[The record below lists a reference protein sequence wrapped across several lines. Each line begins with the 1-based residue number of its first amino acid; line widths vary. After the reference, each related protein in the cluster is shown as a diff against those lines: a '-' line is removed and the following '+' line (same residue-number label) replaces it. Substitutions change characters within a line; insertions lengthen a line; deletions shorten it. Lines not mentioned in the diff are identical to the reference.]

1 MPHPTRTLSIHSP
14 AIPQTNDPS
23 ALIPVRL
30 SGTEAMN
37 HLFEYQLLL
46 KTPDALNP
54 FAGDAADVALDDLIG
69 QEMTVMV
76 QLDGSGTFVA
86 GAMGQTGAAHVGAG
100 MREIT
105 ALITHAQ
112 FVRQEGRHVLY
123 QLTLRPWL
131 HLATLTTNCKIF
143 QDQTV
148 VELLDT
154 LLADY
159 HFPVK
164 KRLIETYPKRDYQT
178 QYNETDFDFFCRLCQ
193 EWGISWFFEHSDG
206 AQRLVLIDNMGSYA
220 AHPSS
225 AYHTLRYHSGSA
237 RIDEEVIRQLTL
249 RTRLTTGQYS
259 TTDYDYTRPRANLH
273 VTRSDPRAT
282 AHAKSEQY
290 QWHTDS
296 HYAQPNAGSAEPNV
310 PRDEG
315 DFIAR
320 LRMEA
325 LRSPGRRAFG
335 QGNLRGMVP
344 GHRFRLT
351 QHPADAANTDYLVLA
366 TQFTITDV
374 DQETQANQATSST
387 SSTGNIT
394 PITTSTNSETATSS
408 ALPSAR
414 TQQYRVDLSF
424 EAHPMRE
431 VYRPDRTTP
440 KPRMSMTTA
449 VVVGPPD
456 QSIWTDQLGRI
467 KVQFPWDRL
476 GQHNQ
481 HSSCWLRTTSTWAG
495 NQLGSIALPRIGQE
509 VLVSFMENDPDLP
522 ICTGRVYNQSNLPP
536 WNLPSQQALSGMRS
550 RELTPNG
557 GNSASGRS
565 NHLIMDDSPGQI
577 QTQLKSDHLDSQLSL
592 GHITRIDDN
601 AGRTDPRGQGFELR
615 TDGHGAVRAGKGL
628 LITTEARPNA
638 HNHITDMDETI
649 DRLQQAQQQQE
660 ELTDLAH
667 RHHAHIDGQT
677 PNDIPDTLKRDNA
690 AIQGSQA
697 SQAGS
702 FPELSAPHVVLAGAA
717 GIHATTPASTHI
729 SSGEHIAI
737 TSGKDTSISVGKSL
751 ITAIKRGCSIMVYQ
765 LGAKL
770 IAGSGVVTIQ
780 AQKDAIKLKAL
791 RELTFRSDHES
802 IYITAKKKVVI
813 NGGGSFTEW
822 SKDGITHGTNGYWL
836 EHAAGHLMAGP
847 KSNFPKLPTFPKH
860 ICIECMLKRAQSR
873 ASLVQFGD

>member
-1 MPHPTRTLSIHSP
+1 MQTSSRTLSIHSP
-14 AIPQTNDPS
+14 AIPQIDDPS

-30 SGTEAMN
+30 SGTEAIN

-54 FAGDAADVALDDLIG
+54 FAGDAANVALDDLIG

-105 ALITHAQ
+105 ALISHAQ

-131 HLATLTTNCKIF
+131 HLATLTTDCKIF

-249 RTRLTTGQYS
+249 HTRLTTGQYS

-296 HYAQPNAGSAEPNV
+296 HYAQPNAGSAEPNA
-310 PRDEG
+310 PREEG

-366 TQFTITDV
+366 TQLTITDV

-387 SSTGNIT
+387 SSTSNIT
-394 PITTSTNSETATSS
+394 PITTSTNSETTTSS
-408 ALPSAR
+408 ALPPAR

-424 EAHPMRE
+424 EAHPMNE
-431 VYRPDRTTP
+431 VYRPERITP

-660 ELTDLAH
+660 ELTDLA
-667 RHHAHIDGQT
+667 RQYSAHLSQQT
-677 PNDIPDTLKRDNA
+677 PNAVHQTLKQDNS
-690 AIQGSQA
+690 AIQGTPSHEPTV
-697 SQAGS
+697 
-702 FPELSAPHVVLAGAA
+702 FPELNEPHLVLSGAA
-717 GIHATTPASTHI
+717 GIAFSTPQSTHI
-729 SSGEHIAI
+729 SSGEHMAL
-737 TSGKDTSISVGKSL
+737 TSGKDISIAVGKSL
-751 ITAIKRGCSIMVYQ
+751 FVTVKEGLSVFVHK
-765 LGAKL
+765 LGIRLVA
-770 IAGSGVVTIQ
+770 ASGHVTIE
-780 AQKDAIKLKAL
+780 AQNDAMLLEAAKDFNITSTADTI
-791 RELTFRSDHES
+791 H
-802 IYITAKKKVVI
+802 ITAKNKVLV

-822 SKDGITHGTNGYWL
+822 SANGIKSGTNGTWT
-836 EHAAGHLMAGP
+836 EHAAAHTSLGP
-847 KSNFPKLPTFPKH
+847 LSRPLELPEFPRKSISPKQIRQRVGLSK
-860 ICIECMLKRAQSR
+860 
-873 ASLVQFGD
+873 